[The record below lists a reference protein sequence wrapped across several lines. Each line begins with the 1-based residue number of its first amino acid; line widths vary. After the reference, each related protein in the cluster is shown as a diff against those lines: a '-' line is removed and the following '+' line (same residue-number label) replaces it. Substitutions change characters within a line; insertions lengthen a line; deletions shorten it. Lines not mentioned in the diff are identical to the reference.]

1 MKIYN
6 TLTRKVE
13 EIVPIEPGKIK
24 MYSCGPTVYRYIHI
38 GNLRTF
44 TMADWIRRAF
54 EYRGYEVLHVK
65 NITDVGH
72 MRQELVDRG
81 EDKILAQ
88 ARKEGK
94 TSAQIARF
102 YTEAFHEDERK
113 LNIEP
118 ATIFPRATQHIP
130 EMIEIIRGL
139 QEKGVAYEVNGNVYF
154 DIKRF
159 PDYGKLSGNQLENML
174 AGVREGV
181 VADRRNPE
189 DFPLWKVAEP
199 GREMAWD
206 SPWGRG
212 FPGWHIECS
221 AMSMK
226 YLGPHFDIHTGGV
239 DNIFPHHEDEIAQ
252 SEGYTGEPFANY
264 WVHAQHLLADG
275 QKMAKSTGNAYTCS
289 EIEARGFDPMSL
301 RYFYTTALYR
311 SRLNFTFR
319 ALQAAQISLERL
331 RDHAY
336 RLYTQ
341 ADQSAVAAIKQAL
354 QSAGK
359 EGAIPQEALVGS
371 WQEAFL
377 AEVEHDLN
385 IPRAMAVV
393 WEMLHDGELDP
404 TTKVAL
410 LLDFDRIL
418 GFDLNGYLQSDR
430 PRRKADVQTYRA
442 AVPADIAEKVR
453 EREAL
458 RNRGEYAQAD
468 SLRGAIEAAGYTIRD
483 TGHGSLVRPRRLE
496 DEFTV
501 LSSSGDAPN
510 NTHAPD
516 RYEFS
521 VNLLAHNSRDDL
533 ERCISSI
540 CRHTYNR
547 SIELVIVDNGSTDE
561 TLPYLQALARHR
573 DLRGENGQPVG
584 LQVLFADHNMGFA
597 AGRNATMRASRGHY
611 IVLIDTSIE
620 VKGNIWEPLAMTLAD
635 RNMGVVG
642 PYGLV
647 TEDLREFAEAA
658 GPDVD
663 AVEGYLMAFR
673 RELLAEVGWI
683 DERFRF
689 YRLMDIYYSFFFKT
703 SGYRVLAVPEVAE
716 RIEKHPHREWFSL
729 SEEERA
735 TKSKKNY
742 DIFRDRWHH
751 GQSLLVANYHPE
763 NLWRGHDHPY
773 HLEGTHNHSPD
784 ELPPA
789 GTMHTHTHQH
799 WPDHSHEHP
808 HYHEIRQP

>member
-6 TLTRKVE
+6 TLTRH
-13 EIVPIEPGKIK
+13 IEDIHPLEHGKIK

-44 TMADWIRRAF
+44 TMADWLRRAF

-94 TSAQIARF
+94 TALQIAQF
-102 YTEAFHEDERK
+102 YTRAFHEDEQK

-118 ATIFPRATQHIP
+118 ATIFPRATEHIA
-130 EMIEIIRGL
+130 EMIDIIQGL
-139 QEKGVAYEVNGNVYF
+139 LEKDIAYEVNGNVYF
-154 DIKRF
+154 DIMRF
-159 PDYGKLSGNQLENML
+159 PEYGKLSGNQLENML

-181 VADRRNPE
+181 IEDRHNPE

-199 GREMAWD
+199 GREMAWE

-226 YLGPHFDIHTGGV
+226 YLGEHFDLHTGGV

-252 SEGYTGEPFANY
+252 SEGFSGQQFVNY

-275 QKMAKSTGNAYTCS
+275 QKMAKSTGNAYTRS
-289 EIEARGFDPMSL
+289 EIEARGFDPMAL

-319 ALQAAQISLERL
+319 ALQAAQTSLERL
-331 RDHAY
+331 RGLAY
-336 RLYTQ
+336 QLFLQ
-341 ADQSAVAAIKQAL
+341 ADKDQVFANEPVAPRDWLDQ
-354 QSAGK
+354 
-359 EGAIPQEALVGS
+359 
-371 WQEAFL
+371 FL
-377 AEVEHDLN
+377 AEVENDLN
-385 IPRAMAVV
+385 MPRAMSVV
-393 WEMLHDGELDP
+393 WAMLHARDCDP
-404 TTKVAL
+404 TTKLRL
-410 LLDFDRIL
+410 LFDFDRIL
-418 GFDLNGYLQSDR
+418 GFDLKGYLQSDM
-430 PRRKADVQTYRA
+430 PRRKADSATHLA
-442 AVPADIAEKVR
+442 ALPGRITSLVR
-453 EREAL
+453 ERESL
-458 RNRGEYAQAD
+458 RTRGEFAQAD
-468 SLRGAIEAAGYTIRD
+468 QIRSEIESAGYRIND
-483 TGHGSLVRPRRLE
+483 TPHGCIVLPRRLE

-501 LSSSGDAPN
+501 LSSSSDAPDS
-510 NTHAPD
+510 TQLPD
-516 RYEFS
+516 LFEIS
-521 VNLLAHNSRDDL
+521 VNLLAHNSQSDL
-533 ERCISSI
+533 ERCIQSI
-540 CRHTYNR
+540 CRHSGDR
-547 SIELVIVDNGSTDE
+547 SIELVIIDDGSTDE
-561 TLPYLQALARHR
+561 TLAYLEQLARQD
-573 DLRGENGQPVG
+573 DLVGANGQHIG
-584 LQVLFADHNMGFA
+584 LQVLFADHNLGFA

-611 IVLIDTSIE
+611 IVLMDTSIE
-620 VKGNIWEPLAMTLAD
+620 VDGDIWEPLTNTLAD

-647 TEDLREFAEAA
+647 TGDLREFQESS

-663 AVEGYLMAFR
+663 AIEGYLMAFR
-673 RELLAEVGWI
+673 RELLPEVGWI

-689 YRLMDIYYSFFFKT
+689 YRLMDIHFSFFFKT
-703 SGYRVLAVPEVAE
+703 SGYRALTTPVVAE
-716 RIEKHPHREWFSL
+716 RIRKHPHREWYSL

-751 GQSLLVANYHPE
+751 GESLLVANYRPQ

-773 HLEGTHNHSPD
+773 HLAGTHTHSLV
-784 ELPPA
+784 ELPPE
-789 GTMHTHTHQH
+789 GVMHIHIHQH
-799 WPDHSHEHP
+799 WPDHSHVHA
-808 HYHEIRQP
+808 HYHQNR

>member
-6 TLTRKVE
+6 TLTRRIE
-13 EIVPIEPGKIK
+13 EIVPLQASKIS

-72 MRQELVDRG
+72 MRQEMVDRG
-81 EDKILAQ
+81 EDKMLAQ

-94 TSAQIARF
+94 TSLQIAQF

-118 ATIFPRATQHIP
+118 AKVFPRATKHIA
-130 EMIEIIRGL
+130 EMIAIIEGL
-139 QEKGVAYEVNGNVYF
+139 QAKGVAYEVNGNVYF

-159 PDYGKLSGNQLENML
+159 PGYGKLSGNQLENML

-181 VADRRNPE
+181 DADRHNPE

-226 YLGPHFDIHTGGV
+226 YLGRHFDLHTGGV

-252 SEGYTGEPFANY
+252 SEAFTGEPFANY

-289 EIEARGFDPMSL
+289 EIEARGFDPLSL

-319 ALQAAQISLERL
+319 ALEAAQTSLERL
-331 RDHAY
+331 RDYAY
-336 RLYTQ
+336 QLFLQ
-341 ADQSAVAAIKQAL
+341 ADQ
-354 QSAGK
+354 K
-359 EGAIPQEALVGS
+359 EVLRGEPLEGNE
-371 WQEAFL
+371 WQERFIG
-377 AEVEHDLN
+377 EVENDLN
-385 IPRAMAVV
+385 IPRAMSVV
-393 WEMLHDGELDP
+393 WTMLRAQEETP
-404 TTKVAL
+404 TTRVRL

-418 GFDLNGYLQSDR
+418 GFGLKEYIQSDL
-430 PRRKADVQTYRA
+430 PKRKADPRTYLA
-442 AVPADIAEKVR
+442 AVPRNIAERVQ
-453 EREAL
+453 EYEAL
-458 RNRGEYAQAD
+458 RQRKDYAQAD
-468 SLRGAIEAAGYTIRD
+468 RLRQELAANGYTVRD
-483 TGHGSLVRPRRLE
+483 TAQGSLVLPRRLE
-496 DEFTV
+496 DEFSV
-501 LSSSGDAPN
+501 LSSSSDAPD
-510 NTHAPD
+510 NTDSPD
-516 RYEFS
+516 LYEFS
-521 VNLLAHNSRDDL
+521 LNLLAHNSREDL
-533 ERCISSI
+533 DRCIRGI
-540 CRHTYNR
+540 CRHASGR
-547 SIELVIVDNGSTDE
+547 AIELVIVDNGSTDE
-561 TLPYLQALARHR
+561 TLAYLQHLARNG
-573 DLRGENGQPVG
+573 DLQADNGERIG

-597 AGRNATMRASRGHY
+597 AGRNATMRASQGRY

-620 VKGNIWEPLAMTLAD
+620 VNGNIWEPLALTLAD

-647 TEDLREFAEAA
+647 TDDLREFRESS

-663 AVEGYLMAFR
+663 AIEGYLMAFR
-673 RELLAEVGWI
+673 RALLPEVGWI

-689 YRLMDIYYSFFFKT
+689 YRLMDIHYSFFFKT
-703 SGYRVLAVPEVAE
+703 SGYRVLAIPQVAE
-716 RIEKHPHREWFSL
+716 RIIKHPHREWFSL
-729 SEEERA
+729 SEEEQA

-751 GQSLLVANYHPE
+751 GESLLVANYRPE
-763 NLWRGHDHPY
+763 DLWRGHDHPY
-773 HLEGTHNHSPD
+773 HLEGSHTHLRE
-784 ELPPA
+784 ELPPV
-789 GTMHTHTHQH
+789 GVMHIHTHQH

-808 HYHEIRQP
+808 HYHESR

>member
-6 TLTRKVE
+6 TLTRRIE
-13 EIVPIEPGKIK
+13 EILPLEPGKIK

-44 TMADWIRRAF
+44 TMADWLRRIF
-54 EYRGYEVLHVK
+54 EYRGFEVLHVK

-72 MRQELVDRG
+72 MRQEMVDRG

-94 TSAQIARF
+94 TALQIAQF
-102 YTEAFHEDERK
+102 YTDAFHEDERK

-118 ATIFPRATQHIP
+118 ATIYPRATQHIS
-130 EMIEIIRGL
+130 EMIAIIQGL
-139 QEKGVAYEVNGNVYF
+139 QEKGIAYEVHGNVYF

-174 AGVREGV
+174 AGVREGIV
-181 VADRRNPE
+181 EDRHNPE

-226 YLGPHFDIHTGGV
+226 YLGTHFDLHTGGV

-252 SEGYTGEPFANY
+252 SEGFTGEKCVNY

-289 EIEARGFDPMSL
+289 EIEVRGYDPMAL

-319 ALQAAQISLERL
+319 ALQASQTSLERL
-331 RDHAY
+331 RGLAY
-336 RLYTQ
+336 QLLLQ
-341 ADQSAVAAIKQAL
+341 AD
-354 QSAGK
+354 K
-359 EGAIPQEALVGS
+359 ERVFANEPIEPNY
-371 WQEAFL
+371 WQEIFL
-377 AEVEHDLN
+377 AEVENDLN
-385 IPRAMAVV
+385 MPRAMSIV
-393 WEMLHDGELDP
+393 WAMLRAHDCDP
-404 TTKVAL
+404 TTKLRL

-418 GFDLNGYLQSDR
+418 GFDLKGYFQSDQ
-430 PRRKADVQTYRA
+430 PRRKADAETYLSSLPTEIA
-442 AVPADIAEKVR
+442 ALVR
-453 EREAL
+453 EREDL
-458 RNRGEYAQAD
+458 RSRGDYTQAD
-468 SLRGAIEAAGYTIRD
+468 HIRNELEAAGYQVND
-483 TGHGSLVRPRRLE
+483 TSQGSIVLSRRLE
-496 DEFTV
+496 DEFSV
-501 LSSSGDAPN
+501 LSSFSDAPD
-510 NTHAPD
+510 NTQLPD
-516 RYEFS
+516 LFEFS

-533 ERCISSI
+533 GRCIESI
-540 CRHTYNR
+540 CRYNYDR
-547 SIELVIVDNGSTDE
+547 SIELVIIDNGSTDE
-561 TLPYLQALARHR
+561 TLAYLEQLARH
-573 DLRGENGQPVG
+573 GELVGINGQSIG

-611 IVLIDTSIE
+611 IVLMDTSIE
-620 VKGNIWEPLAMTLAD
+620 VKGDIWEPLAMTLAD

-647 TEDLREFAEAA
+647 TDDLREFREDA

-663 AVEGYLMAFR
+663 AIEGYLMAFR
-673 RELLAEVGWI
+673 RGLLPEVGWI

-689 YRLMDIYYSFFFKT
+689 YRLMDIYFSFFFKT
-703 SGYRVLAVPEVAE
+703 SGYRVLTIPSVAE
-716 RIEKHPHREWFSL
+716 RIQKHPHREWFSL

-735 TKSKKNY
+735 TRSKKNY

-751 GQSLLVANYHPE
+751 GESLLVANYRPE

-773 HLEGTHNHSPD
+773 HLAGTHTHALD
-784 ELPPA
+784 ELPPV
-789 GTMHTHTHQH
+789 GVMHTHVHQH
-799 WPDHSHEHP
+799 WPDHSHEHA
-808 HYHEIRQP
+808 HFHQNR

>member
-6 TLTRKVE
+6 TLSRRIE
-13 EIVPIEPGKIK
+13 EVLPLEPGKIK

-44 TMADWIRRAF
+44 TMADWLRRIF
-54 EYRGYEVLHVK
+54 EYRGCEVLHIK

-72 MRQELVDRG
+72 MRQEMVDRG
-81 EDKILAQ
+81 EDKMLAQ

-94 TSAQIARF
+94 TALQIAQF
-102 YTEAFHEDERK
+102 YTDAFHADERK

-130 EMIEIIRGL
+130 EMIAIIQGL
-139 QEKGVAYEVNGNVYF
+139 QEKGIAYEVNGNVYF

-174 AGVREGV
+174 AGVREGI
-181 VADRRNPE
+181 VADRLNPE

-221 AMSMK
+221 AMSME
-226 YLGPHFDIHTGGV
+226 YLGTHFDLHTGGV

-252 SEGYTGEPFANY
+252 SEGFTGQKFVNY

-289 EIEARGFDPMSL
+289 EIEARGYDPMAL

-311 SRLNFTFR
+311 SRLNFSFR
-319 ALQAAQISLERL
+319 ALQAAQTSLGRL
-331 RDHAY
+331 RGLAY
-336 RLYTQ
+336 QLLLQ
-341 ADQSAVAAIKQAL
+341 AN
-354 QSAGK
+354 
-359 EGAIPQEALVGS
+359 QERVFAYEPS
-371 WQEAFL
+371 ESNYWQDLFL
-377 AEVEHDLN
+377 TEVENDLN
-385 IPRAMAVV
+385 MPRAMSVV
-393 WEMLHDGELDP
+393 WAMLRASDCSP
-404 TTKVAL
+404 ATKLRL

-418 GFDLNGYLQSDR
+418 GFDLKGYLQSDQ
-430 PRRKADVQTYRA
+430 PRRIADSETYLSSLPTEIA
-442 AVPADIAEKVR
+442 ALVR
-453 EREAL
+453 EREDL
-458 RNRGEYAQAD
+458 RSRGDYTRAD
-468 SLRGAIEAAGYTIRD
+468 HIRHELQAAGYMVND
-483 TGHGSLVRPRRLE
+483 TAQGSVVLNRRLE

-501 LSSSGDAPN
+501 LSSSSDAPD
-510 NTHAPD
+510 NTQVSD
-516 RYEFS
+516 LFEFS

-533 ERCISSI
+533 ERCIESI
-540 CRHTYNR
+540 CRYNCDR
-547 SIELVIVDNGSTDE
+547 SIELVIIDNGSTDS
-561 TLPYLQALARHR
+561 TLAYLEQLARHGTLVGT
-573 DLRGENGQPVG
+573 DGQPIG

-611 IVLIDTSIE
+611 IVLMDSSLE
-620 VKGNIWEPLAMTLAD
+620 VKGDIWEPLAITLAD

-647 TEDLREFAEAA
+647 TDDLREFREAD

-663 AVEGYLMAFR
+663 AIEGYLMAFR
-673 RELLAEVGWI
+673 RDLLSEVGWI

-689 YRLMDIYYSFFFKT
+689 YRLMDIYFSFFFKT
-703 SGYRVLAVPEVAE
+703 SGYRVLATPAVAE
-716 RIEKHPHREWFSL
+716 LIQKHPHQEWFSL

-751 GQSLLVANYHPE
+751 GESLLVANYRPD

-773 HLEGTHNHSPD
+773 HLSGTHTHVPD

-789 GTMHTHTHQH
+789 GVMHIHVHQH
-799 WPDHSHEHP
+799 WPDHSHEHA
-808 HYHEIRQP
+808 HFHQNR